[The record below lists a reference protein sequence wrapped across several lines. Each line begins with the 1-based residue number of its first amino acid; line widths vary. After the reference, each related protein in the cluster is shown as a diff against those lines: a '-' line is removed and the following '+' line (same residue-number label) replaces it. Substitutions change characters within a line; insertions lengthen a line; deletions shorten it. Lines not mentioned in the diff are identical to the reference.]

1 MEIIDSVFELLAY
14 ELAAIFAVLSVGLF
28 LRHHKKIKRVNT
40 TAEKLVKKLKRN
52 QEKRRGEIS
61 QKLEERFGL
70 QEEALEQVAQE
81 IQEQEQQI
89 YKQIL
94 KIYID
99 QDDKTVLNF
108 PQQLE
113 AFTDTHLALQPVGRE
128 QEMPAEQDKSQ
139 PLEVQIAQTASQL
152 ELLMAQF
159 RQNNSDATG
168 LSAVPEQ
175 EAHQQDDIDDRD
187 MATAKDD
194 EIELEV
200 AEDDTTDQGVAE
212 NPDSEGDLTQ
222 DEDIDKNTETDEIEL
237 EVADDDTPDEADA
250 ERPDSESDNAY
261 HDVPEATSTMAEDEL
276 ESLLDI
282 ASDGEEG
289 IDLSAVDEEDNDTAV
304 KKSDSG
310 VEETDDGTETASV
323 SEEEILAQMM
333 GDRVQSSEQ
342 DEATIQDVAE
352 GDKTQDLDEKAA
364 AIEEDNTDFHS
375 DLQSVSDATQS
386 RDDKMET
393 DALNEDRITDMQS
406 DKTIANHDQEDENKT
421 AQQIEA
427 NMDDEQSQTERLT
440 EAMQESIPPD
450 QTEVASELIPDNDDR
465 LKAGTQEREDVD
477 LTEAL
482 LPDASQTEDEPEVQ
496 TSLGDGVQELGEQSL
511 PDEPIDKPKIRI
523 DASRPEMQ
531 DADDVSKDNDGKN
544 KSAKGMKNFLK
555 KNWNHDIPDVYG
567 KTEQAVSHSAT
578 DRDEVDDNPEKEHA
592 QSDIHI
598 QDTLNVMPDE
608 DSSADKQIEAEPD
621 NIRSESEP
629 AAEIQDDDTVGME
642 AVDLSAHKPQTES
655 GPVINL
661 LAPEAVPLPES
672 QLSPEIE
679 LDLSAPGTVFE
690 TEEEALQARMQ
701 HILEKDSALDDAGKT
716 ETESASTETQFV
728 PPTEALN
735 DMVMDY
741 TQAYYEPL
749 PSENEFN
756 ALLSE
761 IRDLEQDPA
770 LRQQDVAES
779 AHPDEKES
787 EEDELQA
794 ILTQIPS
801 FTQINKK

>member
-14 ELAAIFAVLSVGLF
+14 ELAAIFAVLSIGLF

-61 QKLEERFGL
+61 KVLEERFGL
-70 QEEALEQVAQE
+70 QEDALEQLARE
-81 IQEQEQQI
+81 MQEQEQQI

-113 AFTDTHLALQPVGRE
+113 AFTDAHLALQPVGRE

-159 RQNNSDATG
+159 RQSNSDATG
-168 LSAVPEQ
+168 PSAVQ
-175 EAHQQDDIDDRD
+175 EAHRQDDIDDQD

-194 EIELEV
+194 EIRPEI
-200 AEDDTTDQGVAE
+200 ADDTTEQGGAE

-222 DEDIDKNTETDEIEL
+222 DEDIDRNTETDEIEL
-237 EVADDDTPDEADA
+237 DVADDDTTDQAVA
-250 ERPDSESDNAY
+250 ENPDSEGDNAH
-261 HDVPEATSTMAEDEL
+261 HDVPEAASTMAEDEL

-282 ASDGEEG
+282 VSDGEEG
-289 IDLSAVDEEDNDTAV
+289 IDLSAVDEEDDDTAV

-310 VEETDDGTETASV
+310 VEEPDDGTETALV

-364 AIEEDNTDFHS
+364 AIEEDNTEFHS
-375 DLQSVSDATQS
+375 EQQSVSDATQS
-386 RDDKMET
+386 RDDTMET
-393 DALNEDRITDMQS
+393 DALNEERITDMQS
-406 DKTIANHDQEDENKT
+406 DKTIASHDQEGENKT
-421 AQQIEA
+421 AQHTEE

-440 EAMQESIPPD
+440 EVLQERISPN
-450 QTEVASELIPDNDDR
+450 QTEVESELIPDNDDR

-482 LPDASQTEDEPEVQ
+482 LPDAPQTEDEPEVQ
-496 TSLGDGVQELGEQSL
+496 TSLGDGVQDLDEQSL

-523 DASRPEMQ
+523 DASRSEMQ
-531 DADDVSKDNDGKN
+531 DGDDVSKDKDGKN

-567 KTEQAVSHSAT
+567 KTEQAASHSAT
-578 DRDEVDDNPEKEHA
+578 DRDEVDNNPEKEHA

-598 QDTLNVMPDE
+598 QDTPNEMPGE
-608 DSSADKQIEAEPD
+608 ASSADEQIEAEPD
-621 NIRSESEP
+621 DIRSESEP
-629 AAEIQDDDTVGME
+629 AAEMQDDDTIGME
-642 AVDLSAHKPQTES
+642 AVDLSAHTAQTES
-655 GPVINL
+655 GSVINL

-701 HILEKDSALDDAGKT
+701 HIIEKDSALDDEEKT
-716 ETESASTETQFV
+716 ESESASTETQFV

-761 IRDLEQDPA
+761 IRDLEQDPV
-770 LRQQDVAES
+770 LRQQDVAEL